1 MVATLEAVR
10 KVADYCMVLGSFQKV
25 KVNKNKGK
33 TVEQ

>member
-25 KVNKNKGK
+25 KVNNKGK
-33 TVEQ
+33 TEEQ